1 MHMAPMWYQ
10 NGHLLRHGTTCEKQ
24 TPHVSESRTKNYIG
38 SFHLIYCI
46 FGILNIF
53 LSANVV
59 SCKNN
64 YMIRSEK
71 FIVSFENTTAVC
83 NVI

>member
-53 LSANVV
+53 LFANVR
-59 SCKNN
+59 CKSNE
-64 YMIRSEK
+64 MISSEK
-71 FIVSFENTTAVC
+71 F
-83 NVI
+83 NVNKSTDI